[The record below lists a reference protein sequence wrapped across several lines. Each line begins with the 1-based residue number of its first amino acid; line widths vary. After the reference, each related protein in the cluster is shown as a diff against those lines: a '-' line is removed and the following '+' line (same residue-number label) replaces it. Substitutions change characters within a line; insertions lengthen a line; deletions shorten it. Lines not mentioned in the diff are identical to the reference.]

1 MQVEIE
7 FVLAL
12 RAARGPIQQCDPAV
26 CAAKAPGSQELLET
40 TNILLRSLT
49 CTALNT
55 AASGTASQST
65 PQGDL

>member
-40 TNILLRSLT
+40 TNYCAQGHLS
-49 CTALNT
+49 
-55 AASGTASQST
+55 ASTDCSITKLFAS
-65 PQGDL
+65 P